1 MEKRSS
7 RIPELRHK
15 TELSCMLGLFSI
27 LESCQGRPGRK
38 LIANG
43 RPVSRHIIGDGINK
57 QYQEQLTVFI
67 STADCP
73 RKPDQI
79 ASFDE
84 ECRKIQNEAA
94 LASVT
99 FDASA
104 RNLVQEDMPIEKHRT
119 NQNTVKMNS
128 EHVDRLVK
136 TQKRARKRSR
146 KAYQPSSCCLNN
158 AASSIHQL
166 PSTQN
171 HLENSVVSGCFERS
185 IRLGKYGQV
194 DEISM
199 QQAHMRAKAL
209 LDQMFL
215 ERKFISNARTRYE
228 FNSFSDALEM
238 LNSSKDLLPERSSLL
253 ARRVR
258 ELLSS
263 QTAVKSAPDAKLSEY
278 EGLDASS
285 SGKHGIPLASQN
297 GKPNKH
303 YQRQCS
309 LKTSFTAQPS
319 DKIVILKPLPQNAK
333 YSSLQSHKGAS
344 GRVSD
349 VKATSF
355 SFRGMKK
362 KLKHTFGGT
371 RKGMDRTSAILSH
384 SQSTL
389 RVEDECTCRGVDS
402 RKSFNSFSNT
412 KIKEKLC
419 WEQEPKS
426 NQGSDTACVTNKVR
440 EKLDFSSGR
449 LSKKHEFDII
459 LEAKRQLSARW
470 KNVNSVETVTNIKS
484 PRTLGRILSSPE
496 HDFWPL
502 SPRRDSQYS
511 SGSAQMRFSL
521 YNTSPTVT
529 GSSSQVSNGKERARL
544 SPLRPNTEVTFGDDS
559 NKYDDTL
566 QIMDTRTSSLIPRTD
581 EEAHDMDVSM
591 TDNMKSNGKKKIV
604 EMNGVLQPELHGTEV
619 PSGINSIDVTNDTA
633 ESHKDDESVMNS
645 VDSLS
650 ENEAFT
656 STADDLPSTPLSIHR
671 LDVADRIKYQEE
683 HRSPVSVLEPFFLED
698 TNSPPSITL
707 QTDRQPLK
715 PLRLDFQECSSESFH
730 PDPPTSANSCIVEQD
745 PLSHYVHLVLQTS
758 CLDWDQLSEISCLP
772 EDLLDESLFDEVE
785 FLPPDCYFDPKLL
798 FDHMNEV
805 LLEIHQSHFCSPP
818 WLAFTKPKIRS
829 VPLAQLVLDE
839 IMTEADFYLLPRTE
853 KRTLDQLVSK
863 DVAACRSWLDVRL
876 DTEQI
881 VIDVSED
888 VLEESILDML
898 LEFHT

>member
-7 RIPELRHK
+7 RIPELRQK

-27 LESCQGRPGRK
+27 LESCQGRPSRK

-43 RPVSRHIIGDGINK
+43 RPPVNRHII
-57 QYQEQLTVFI
+57 
-67 STADCP
+67 ADCP
-73 RKPDQI
+73 RKIDQI

-104 RNLVQEDMPIEKHRT
+104 RNLIQEDLPIEKHKSNR
-119 NQNTVKMNS
+119 NTVEMNS

-136 TQKRARKRSR
+136 THKRARKSSQ

-171 HLENSVVSGCFERS
+171 HLEKSVLSGCFERS
-185 IRLGKYGQV
+185 IRLGKYDQV

-199 QQAHMRAKAL
+199 QQVHMRAKAL

-215 ERKFISNARTRYE
+215 ERKFISNARTSYE
-228 FNSFSDALEM
+228 FNSFSEALEM
-238 LNSSKDLLPERSSLL
+238 LNSSKDLLPERNSLL
-253 ARRVR
+253 ARHIR
-258 ELLSS
+258 ELPSS

-278 EGLDASS
+278 EGLHTSS
-285 SGKHGIPLASQN
+285 SGKPGIPLASQN
-297 GKPNKH
+297 GKPNKQ
-303 YQRQCS
+303 YQCQCS
-309 LKTSFTAQPS
+309 LNTSFTAQPL

-333 YSSLQSHKGAS
+333 YSQNSTCHCSSLQAHKGSSRRVLDARAS
-344 GRVSD
+344 
-349 VKATSF
+349 SF

-371 RKGMDRTSAILSH
+371 RKGMERTSAILSH

-389 RVEDECTCRGVDS
+389 EIEDECTCRGVDS

-412 KIKEKLC
+412 KIKEKLHR
-419 WEQEPKS
+419 EQEPKS
-426 NQGSDTACVTNKVR
+426 NQGSDNACLTNKVR
-440 EKLDFSSGR
+440 EKLDISSGG
-449 LSKKHEFDII
+449 LSKKHEFDVI

-470 KNVNSVETVTNIKS
+470 KNVNAVETMTNIKS

-511 SGSAQMRFSL
+511 SGSAQMRFSP
-521 YNTSPTVT
+521 YNPSPRAT
-529 GSSSQVSNGKERARL
+529 GSSSQVPNGKKRACL
-544 SPLRPNTEVTFGDDS
+544 SPLRPNTEVTSSDDC
-559 NKYDDTL
+559 NKYDDTS
-566 QIMDTRTSSLIPRTD
+566 QIMDTKTSSPIPRTD
-581 EEAHDMDVSM
+581 EEAHGMNVSM
-591 TDNMKSNGKKKIV
+591 TDYTKSNGKKKIV
-604 EMNGVLQPELHGTEV
+604 EMNGILQPELHGPEV
-619 PSGINSIDVTNDTA
+619 PSGINSMDVTNDTT
-633 ESHKDDESVMNS
+633 ELHKDDESVMNS

-656 STADDLPSTPLSIHR
+656 STVDDLPSTPLSIHR

-698 TNSPPSITL
+698 SNSPPSITL
-707 QTDRQPLK
+707 QTDRRQLK

-730 PDPPTSANSCIVEQD
+730 PDPPTSANSCIEEQD
-745 PLSHYVHLVLQTS
+745 PLSQYVHLVLQTS

-772 EDLLDESLFDEVE
+772 EELLDESLFDEVE

-805 LLEIHQSHFCSPP
+805 LQGIYQSHFCSPP
-818 WLAFTKPKIRS
+818 WLAFTKPKIKS

-853 KRTLDQLVSK
+853 KRTMDQLVSK